1 MTAQPV
7 ALPHPLG
14 VGVQLL
20 ERALDAMP
28 IGGWD
33 GLDDETVKDLAT
45 RLMRVES
52 RVKAHQSTATRA
64 LDESGLAQRSGAS
77 STGALL
83 AKEFGG
89 DRAAGDRAVRTGR
102 ALQGARRVEQAM
114 ADGEVTER
122 QARTIADATRDLDVS
137 AEIKDQC
144 EAQLIADSKTLTA
157 KDLQRRADR
166 VTDVFKKPSDVDAD
180 ENERL
185 EDREK
190 RAWNSA
196 AFRMWDNRNGTHS
209 GDFTVPEGQA
219 DALRAA
225 LEAMAAPRREHL
237 RDHHAP
243 TAPTEAASP
252 QRLGQAFAEALGRL
266 TPAHLMGA
274 GPTLVVRLDLATLT
288 TGLSAATLSS
298 DTRISAA
305 EARLTACRAGLIP
318 AVFNGASLPLDLGRE
333 KRLFT
338 SAQRIALAERDRGC
352 AFPGCDR
359 PPEWTEAH
367 HWRKPWAGGG
377 TTNLA
382 DGVLLCAHHHRTV
395 HHQNWHLR
403 QGEDQLIEFRAPG
416 TTGWQRNQRYRA

>member
-1 MTAQPV
+1 MTAQP
-7 ALPHPLG
+7 ATLPHPLG

-33 GLDDETVKDLAT
+33 GLDEETVKDLAT

-114 ADGEVTER
+114 ADGEVSER

-137 AEIKDQC
+137 DEVKDQC

-166 VTDVFKKPSDVDAD
+166 VTDVFKPDAEVDAD
-180 ENERL
+180 ENETL

-190 RAWNSA
+190 RAWA
-196 AFRMWDNRNGTHS
+196 AAHFRMWDNHNGTRS

-219 DALRAA
+219 DALQAT
-225 LEAMAAPRREHL
+225 LEALTAPRREHL
-237 RDHHAP
+237 HDHP
-243 TAPTEAASP
+243 VPDGSASP
-252 QRLGQAFAEALGRL
+252 HRLGRAFAEMLGKL
-266 TPAHLMGA
+266 SAKTLMDG
-274 GPTLVVRLDLATLT
+274 GPTVVVRLDLDTLLG
-288 TGLSAATLSS
+288 GLAAATLSS
-298 DTRISAA
+298 GTRISAS

-318 AVFNGASLPLDLGRE
+318 AVFNGASLPLDLGRS

-338 SAQRIALAERDRGC
+338 PAQRIALAERDRGC

-359 PPEWTEAH
+359 PPEWAEAH
-367 HWRKPWAGGG
+367 HWRRPWASGG
-377 TTNLA
+377 TTNLS
-382 DGVLLCAHHHRTV
+382 DGVLLCSHHHRTV
-395 HHQNWHLR
+395 HHQRWHLR
-403 QGEDQLIEFRAPG
+403 EADDHVIEFRAPG
-416 TTGWQRNQRYRA
+416 TTGWHRNQRYRV

>member
-14 VGVQLL
+14 TGVQLL

-33 GLDDETVKDLAT
+33 GLDDELVKDLAT

-52 RVKAHQSTATRA
+52 RVKVHQAAATRV
-64 LDESGLAQRSGAS
+64 LDESGLARRSGAS

-89 DRAAGDRAVRTGR
+89 DRAAGDRSVRTGR
-102 ALQGARRVEQAM
+102 ALQGAHRVEQAM
-114 ADGEVTER
+114 ADGEITER

-137 AEIKDQC
+137 SEVKDQC

-166 VTDVFKKPSDVDAD
+166 VTDVFREPADVDAD

-185 EDREK
+185 EEREN
-190 RAWNSA
+190 RAWNDAS
-196 AFRMWDNRNGTHS
+196 FRMWDNRNGTHS

-219 DALRAA
+219 DALRAT
-225 LEAMAAPRREHL
+225 LEAVSAPRREHL
-237 RDHHAP
+237 HEHPVPDH
-243 TAPTEAASP
+243 AASP
-252 QRLGQAFAEALGRL
+252 NRLGRAFAEMIGRL
-266 TPAHLMGA
+266 DASTIMNG
-274 GPTLVVRLDLATLT
+274 GPTVVVRLDLDTLLG
-288 TGLSAATLSS
+288 GLAAATLSS
-298 DTRISAA
+298 GTRISAG
-305 EARLTACRAGLIP
+305 EARLMACRSGLIP
-318 AVFNGASLPLDLGRE
+318 AVLGGRSLPLDLGRE

-338 SAQRIALAERDRGC
+338 PAQKLGLGERDRGC

-359 PPEWTEAH
+359 PPEWCEAH
-367 HWRKPWAGGG
+367 HWRQPWAGGG
-377 TTNLA
+377 TTNLS

-395 HHQNWHLR
+395 HHQRWHLR
-403 QGEDQLIEFRAPG
+403 QADDGIIEFRAPG
-416 TTGWQRNQRYRA
+416 TTGWQRNQRYRT